1 MLWTVVT
8 MRQVTGRSS
17 NNSTIKASI
26 RLASGGRFFSAS
38 MCNNVAENGDV
49 VVMVDTPR
57 TTLVTSQMATELTAE
72 KILAINGQS
81 LLSDEV
87 AVFSNAVDGKV
98 AAIAVNRNAYE
109 QLSARFGDRLC
120 FASALLS
127 TDHADETAMVVEVAQ
142 NTYYIR
148 LYNNGLQVA
157 EALELYAAEE
167 LLYYVAN
174 ILDIA
179 AVKIPYIYIKGAE
192 KDCVKLLKKY
202 YKVICE

>member
-1 MLWTVVT
+1 

-38 MCNNVAENGDV
+38 TLTNVAENGDV
-49 VVMVDTPR
+49 VVVVDTPR
-57 TTLVTSQMATELTAE
+57 VTLVTSQIASELAAE
-72 KILAINGQS
+72 AILAINGQS

-87 AVFSNAVDGKV
+87 AVVSDAVGDKV
-98 AAIAVNRNAYE
+98 AVIAVAAEAYKALAE
-109 QLSARFGDRLC
+109 RFGDRLH
-120 FASALLS
+120 FTTPLLAETHSNEKALVIEAS
-127 TDHADETAMVVEVAQ
+127 E
-142 NTYYIR
+142 NNYYLR
-148 LYNNGLQVA
+148 LYNNGLQLA
-157 EALELYAAEE
+157 EALELYSCDE

-174 ILDIA
+174 ILEITAID
-179 AVKIPYIYIKGAE
+179 IPYIYIKGAA